1 MVTFRFY
8 VVSLVAF
15 FLALAVGV
23 LVGSV
28 LDGRIADGLQARLAS
43 VERSLDETVAAIDA
57 KNVEIEQFERY
68 VEASAPYAVQDRL
81 ASTSAVVVAE
91 DGVDAGAV
99 EDLVLRLRQAG
110 SDVAGI
116 LWLEARWDLLEADD
130 LAAAAELAGIDSEDP
145 AEIRAALWDQ
155 LLVAATPEPES
166 TTTTTSPGAPVPGS
180 SPPGTGATTTPPST
194 TTTPPT
200 TITTEAPDDSLLA
213 ERPPL
218 SGAIEAGLVRFQ
230 RIDGE
235 SGTQGGEPLV
245 VAVTGTASALSD
257 PGALT
262 AELAGRS
269 SAAGVRTVLAEVGEP
284 PEEGAPVERGL
295 LVAEALAEGP
305 VEFSTVDNM
314 ELIAGRVAVV
324 LALADLTEGA
334 VGRFGYGPDV
344 DDVLPPWP
352 GP

>member
-43 VERSLDETVAAIDA
+43 VERSLDETVALIDA

-110 SDVAGI
+110 SEVAGI
-116 LWLEARWDLLEADD
+116 VWLEARWDLLEADD
-130 LAAAAELAGIDSEDP
+130 LAAAAELTGTDSEDP

-166 TTTTTSPGAPVPGS
+166 TTTVA
-180 SPPGTGATTTPPST
+180 
-194 TTTPPT
+194 
-200 TITTEAPDDSLLA
+200 
-213 ERPPL
+213 PPL

-257 PGALT
+257 PGAVT
-262 AELAGRS
+262 AELVGRS

-324 LALADLTEGA
+324 LALADLTEGD

-344 DDVLPPWP
+344 DGVLPPWP